1 MASKQPSFLSSK
13 RFCAFGWDL
22 TPKHKSVYGRSPR
35 EVWNMDQKVVDLLVQ
50 IVRLLSHGFDARQA
64 SPKDVGYLESA
75 IEKLLKHDA
84 DPEVTRLLAALKGVD
99 INHVL
104 RIRLQRY

>member
-1 MASKQPSFLSSK
+1 MGGA
-13 RFCAFGWDL
+13 RG
-22 TPKHKSVYGRSPR
+22 

-75 IEKLLKHDA
+75 IEELLKHEA

>member
-1 MASKQPSFLSSK
+1 MGGA
-13 RFCAFGWDL
+13 R
-22 TPKHKSVYGRSPR
+22 R
-35 EVWNMDQKVVDLLVQ
+35 EVWNTDQKVVDLLVQ

-64 SPKDVGYLESA
+64 SPKDVGTLESS
-75 IEKLLKHDA
+75 IEELLKHDA

-104 RIRLQRY
+104 RMRLQRY

>member
-1 MASKQPSFLSSK
+1 MGGA
-13 RFCAFGWDL
+13 R
-22 TPKHKSVYGRSPR
+22 R

-64 SPKDVGYLESA
+64 SPKDVGYLESS
-75 IEKLLKHDA
+75 IEELLKHDA

-104 RIRLQRY
+104 RMRLQRY